1 MRRNLR
7 GVLGAVGALL
17 ATLLLVV
24 GVPVALVLLVGNP
37 WPGRARLEMRDE
49 VAVAVGVLAVVA
61 WVLWAR
67 FVVALAVEARY
78 QLAELRTSGE
88 PTGRVS
94 VTAPAPRHGIGLF
107 AQRLVASA
115 LIILP
120 IGTKVA
126 PSIADAPAPLPVE
139 RLATPTLGKIT
150 PRPVVAPTAAP
161 AADVAAASVTVG
173 PGDTL
178 IGLARTHL
186 GDAARWRELFE
197 LNRDR
202 QQPDG
207 HRLLSPSGL
216 RVGWELSMPAAL
228 PDAAPEIAAPE
239 PASWV
244 EAAVVTV
251 EPGDNLW
258 DLTEGRLAAVGL
270 RTDDDAV
277 AHHLQIVIDANQD
290 IIEDP
295 NLIYVGEQFNF
306 PAIGTPPA
314 PPVAEAAAAPPVVE
328 QPPTP
333 PPPLE
338 VPDPTPTTV
347 EPAPLPAEVAAP
359 ADATTTTLRQPV
371 PPPVEPGPEDAT
383 PPDVPGS
390 ASPIGVGEA
399 ALLSAGVLALVAA
412 RRRLR
417 LRGSQPRARV
427 PEPPPETV
435 ATERRLRAIDAG
447 ERVVRVDVAVRAAA
461 ATLLD
466 GKAQIAVVRAGGDG
480 AVELTCTADAVL
492 GPPWEG
498 VGARWTLPG
507 STPIEL
513 LADAART
520 VGAPCI
526 ALAQLGIDDDGRDVL
541 VDLEALGLLSIVAEP
556 AAADVVLRGIAA
568 TLGTSVFAEVAN
580 LIGVGLD
587 PDAFLEHRQAHHV
600 EAVDEALEL
609 ATTLVG
615 TTASSKQ
622 STFVLRARHTSGE
635 AWEPAI
641 VLTSSTVTEEVT
653 PELAHAAARRRGGV
667 AMVSVGDVS
676 GAPWS
681 LYAAPGLW
689 RLEPIGLGMVPVGLS
704 TEELHGLQDILD
716 RADEPLVDPEVDAPV
731 TASDESAVVEAAGP
745 YVDAPWSLMVRLLG
759 PVDVIDPP
767 ERPAR
772 FERSKTLE
780 LIAWLTLHRD
790 RSTRAGA
797 RTALWDL
804 DVRDATFANVVSEA
818 RRAMARHVEPPVG
831 EEWLGR
837 TLTEILPL
845 HKLVVADVELV
856 RARLDHARLQ
866 PPELAIETLRP
877 AVAMIRDLPFSGT
890 GYLWPDAEGITSNLV
905 LLATSAATELAGHY
919 LSMGDID
926 GVFWAT
932 GQGLKVLAGH
942 EELIALRMRA
952 HARAGDLSGVRMEW
966 ECYERVLSADPWSDG
981 EPAPKLVL
989 LRKELLAP

>member
-1 MRRNLR
+1 M
-7 GVLGAVGALL
+7 L
-17 ATLLLVV
+17 AS
-24 GVPVALVLLVGNP
+24 
-37 WPGRARLEMRDE
+37 RSRDE
-49 VAVAVGVLAVVA
+49 VAVLVGLLAVVA
-61 WVLWAR
+61 WLLWAR
-67 FVVALAVEARY
+67 FVVAIAVELRQ
-78 QLAELRTSGE
+78 QLAELRASDE
-88 PTGRVS
+88 RQPSGRVTL
-94 VTAPAPRHGIGLF
+94 TAPPAGRQGIGLL

-120 IGTKVA
+120 IATKVA
-126 PSIADAPAPLPVE
+126 PGVADAPAALPAE
-139 RLATPTLGKIT
+139 RADTPTLGKL
-150 PRPVVAPTAAP
+150 RAQPVAARSPERAAP
-161 AADVAAASVTVG
+161 VAAASITVG

-178 IGLARTHL
+178 IGLARSHL

-202 QQPDG
+202 EQPDG

-216 RVGWELSMPAAL
+216 RVGWELSMPAAPPDIAL
-228 PDAAPEIAAPE
+228 PVPEAEPE
-239 PASWV
+239 PAVWV
-244 EAAVVTV
+244 APAVVTV
-251 EPGDNLW
+251 EHGDNLW
-258 DLTEGRLAAVGL
+258 NLTEERLAAAGL
-270 RTDDDAV
+270 PTDDGSV
-277 AHHLQIVIDANQD
+277 AHQLQVVIDANQD
-290 IIEDP
+290 IVEDP
-295 NLIYVGEQFNF
+295 NLIYVGEQFDF
-306 PAIGTPPA
+306 PAIGTPPPE
-314 PPVAEAAAAPPVVE
+314 PPVADVSPAPAVVQPAPPQVAD
-328 QPPTP
+328 P
-333 PPPLE
+333 PPPPPPE
-338 VPDPTPTTV
+338 TT
-347 EPAPLPAEVAAP
+347 APEAPPPSEQDAALPPQVAAA

-371 PPPVEPGPEDAT
+371 PPPVEPGPVDAE
-383 PPDVPGS
+383 PAADAGS
-390 ASPIGVGEA
+390 PSPIGVGEA

-447 ERVVRVDVAVRAAA
+447 ERLVRVDVATRAAA
-461 ATLLD
+461 ATLVE
-466 GKAQIAVVRAGGDG
+466 GPARIVVVQVGGDG
-480 AVELTCTADAVL
+480 AVALTFTADAVL
-492 GPPWEG
+492 AAPWEG
-498 VGARWTLPG
+498 RGARWTLPG
-507 STPIEL
+507 STPVEL
-513 LADAART
+513 LADAARS
-520 VGAPCI
+520 VGAPCV
-526 ALAQLGIDDDGRDVL
+526 ALTQVGVDDDGRDVL
-541 VDLEALGLLSIVAEP
+541 VDLEALGLLSIVASP
-556 AAADVVLRGIAA
+556 AEADVVVHGIAA

-587 PDAFLEHRQAHHV
+587 ADAFLEHRQAHHV

-641 VLTSSTVTEEVT
+641 VLTSSAVADEVT
-653 PELAHAAARRRGGV
+653 PELAHAAVKRRGGV
-667 AMVSVGDVS
+667 AMVSVGDAC

-681 LYAAPGLW
+681 LRAAPGRW
-689 RLEPIGLGMVPVGLS
+689 RLEPIGLGITPVGL
-704 TEELHGLQDILD
+704 TADELHGLQDILD
-716 RADEPLVDPEVDAPV
+716 RADEPLVDPEVEGPALV
-731 TASDESAVVEAAGP
+731 TDETVVVEVAEP
-745 YVDAPWSLMVRLLG
+745 YVDPPWSLMVRLLG
-759 PVDVIDPP
+759 PVDVVDPS
-767 ERPAR
+767 ERAAR

-818 RRAMARHVEPPVG
+818 RRAMARHVEPPPG

-837 TLTEILPL
+837 TLTEVLPL
-845 HKLVVADVELV
+845 HKTVVADVELV

-877 AVAMIRDLPFSGT
+877 AVAMIRDLPFAGT

-966 ECYERVLSADPWSDG
+966 ESYERVLSADPWSDG